1 LSGIRVNC
9 PRYHNQGPTLGRH
22 ERTPAHRHAPQSN
35 QPASDPS
42 THRFVAVRR
51 RAEDR
56 TLVYHPDVLQEP
68 NDATRYLSAAA
79 EGDKAAADALLP
91 LVYDQLR
98 KVAQRR
104 LEGERSGH
112 TLSATGLV
120 HEAYLKLVGPREI
133 PWAGRGHFY
142 AAAAEAMRRIL
153 VDHARAHGRSGGA
166 KLRLFEVGD
175 VAALA
180 GLGADEILA
189 VDEAIRR
196 LEEED
201 PQAAALVRLRF
212 YAGLDVE
219 DAAKALQV
227 SPRTAARLW
236 TYARAALYLDLSDP
250 TERIA
255 DEPQRR

>member
-1 LSGIRVNC
+1 MPD
-9 PRYHNQGPTLGRH
+9 PRASRASAGAPS
-22 ERTPAHRHAPQSN
+22 RTAVESTRFGSVE
-35 QPASDPS
+35 AS
-42 THRFVAVRR
+42 FRR
-51 RAEDR
+51 GDGGLRAENR
-56 TLVYHPDVLQEP
+56 TLVYHPGVPQEP
-68 NDATRYLSAAA
+68 NDATRFLSAAA

-120 HEAYLKLVGPREI
+120 NEAYLKLVGPREI

-153 VDHARAHGRSGGA
+153 VDYARARERRGGA

-180 GLGADEILA
+180 ALGADEILA

-196 LEEED
+196 LGAED
-201 PQAAALVRLRF
+201 PRAAALVRLRF
-212 YAGLDVE
+212 FAGLDVE